1 MKATELR
8 DMKPEDL
15 QAKLNE
21 VQRKL
26 FEIRTQSV
34 TENLED
40 KFAISK
46 CRKDI
51 ARVKT
56 IIRETQLKAQ

>member
-56 IIRETQLKAQ
+56 IIRENQLKAQ